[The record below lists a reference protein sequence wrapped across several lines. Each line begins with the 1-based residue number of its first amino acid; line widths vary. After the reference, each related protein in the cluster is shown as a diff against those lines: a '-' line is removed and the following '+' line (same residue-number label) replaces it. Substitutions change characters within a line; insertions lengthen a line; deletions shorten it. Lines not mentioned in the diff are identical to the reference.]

1 MAMKHI
7 KKRIQSALALLA
19 LVGACITAVLA
30 TRAWHDLRAPVFD
43 TKPISV
49 SVEWASVLSI
59 TNMHWEVW
67 SGDPGPVAATEP
79 SSGGAYRLAGTF
91 ISFDSDMG
99 VNEVRKAIIDDTTTD
114 RQVLVSTG
122 DPLGQWTV
130 EEIRSQ
136 SVKLNHEDGRTQ
148 WLSLNF
154 EDSESGGEGSLT
166 SVTESV
172 PEPEALEVSSFGKRV
187 GDNRWILDRQALLD
201 YYDDVLDDPK
211 RLANLFLSMQ
221 DVKEQGETRGYR
233 YQPTAET
240 ELFTAVGLQEN
251 DVVRTVNSMRM
262 TSARRSQYLLQA
274 FIQGRLNTFVFD
286 IEREGEEQKLIYLIR

>member
-1 MAMKHI
+1 M
-7 KKRIQSALALLA
+7 
-19 LVGACITAVLA
+19 
-30 TRAWHDLRAPVFD
+30 
-43 TKPISV
+43 
-49 SVEWASVLSI
+49 
-59 TNMHWEVW
+59 
-67 SGDPGPVAATEP
+67 AATEP